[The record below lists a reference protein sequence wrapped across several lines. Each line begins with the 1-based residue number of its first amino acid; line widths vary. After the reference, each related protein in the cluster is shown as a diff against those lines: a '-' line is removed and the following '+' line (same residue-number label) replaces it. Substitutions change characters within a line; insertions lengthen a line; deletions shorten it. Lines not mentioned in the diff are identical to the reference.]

1 MSLLPPSGGFLFG
14 VPVSDQ
20 IETRVTRLEEQAKTL
35 RSDVDGLERDVK
47 TNYVTKT
54 ELSPIAKL
62 VYGAV
67 SVMLVAVISAVV
79 ALVVG
84 KG

>member
-1 MSLLPPSGGFLFG
+1 M
-14 VPVSDQ
+14 SDQ
-20 IETRVTRLEEQAKTL
+20 IETRVTRVEEQVKSL
-35 RSDVDGLERDVK
+35 RFDINACEREQQEFEREVK
-47 TNYVTKT
+47 ANYVTKT
-54 ELSPIAKL
+54 ELGPIAKL

>member
-1 MSLLPPSGGFLFG
+1 M
-14 VPVSDQ
+14 SDQ
-20 IETRVTRLEEQAKTL
+20 IETRVTRLEERVTSI
-35 RSDVDGLERDVK
+35 RSDVTELERDVK
-47 TNYVTKT
+47 ANYVTKT

-67 SVMLVAVISAVV
+67 AIMLMAVISAVV

-84 KG
+84 KGG